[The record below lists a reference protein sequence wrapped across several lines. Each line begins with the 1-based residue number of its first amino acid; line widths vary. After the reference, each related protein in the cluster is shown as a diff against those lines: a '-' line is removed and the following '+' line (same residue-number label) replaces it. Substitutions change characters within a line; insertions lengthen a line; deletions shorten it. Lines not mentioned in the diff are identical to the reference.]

1 MLRYGSR
8 SSKNE
13 QVAPD
18 STHLPRS
25 EPGNPG
31 AGMAAD
37 IGEQPAAYARLAAPD
52 AAARIAEVAAAVAA
66 RRPRHVMLTARGTSD
81 HAALYGCYLSEIR
94 LGLPAGLGSPSTVT
108 LFGARADYSQALVI
122 GVSQSGRSPD
132 LCELV
137 AAARRSGAIT
147 VGVTNEPDSLL
158 ARTAELVIHL
168 DAGVERA
175 LPATKTYTT
184 ELLAL
189 LMLIEGVRAGDGRLP
204 ETEASFLAG
213 LPELAAGVLDDA
225 TPERIAARLR
235 FVDSLV
241 VTGRAFGYPTARE
254 AAHKIMETSYVP
266 TLAYSGAD
274 LLHGPLAV
282 TAPRVPV
289 LAVVGQGPGG
299 AAMREVV
306 DRLAAR
312 HTEVTVVSPTEV
324 EGAHDRL
331 SVPAVDERHSPLL
344 DILPLQRLTLAL
356 AVTRGNDPDAPQG
369 ITKVTPTR

>member
-1 MLRYGSR
+1 MATDIS
-8 SSKNE
+8 E
-13 QVAPD
+13 QPEAFARLVAPG
-18 STHLPRS
+18 S
-25 EPGNPG
+25 
-31 AGMAAD
+31 
-37 IGEQPAAYARLAAPD
+37 
-52 AAARIAEVAAAVAA
+52 AARIAEVAAVVAA

-81 HAALYGCYLSEIR
+81 HAALYGAYLAEIR
-94 LGLPAGLGSPSTVT
+94 LALPAGLGSPSTVT
-108 LFGARADYSQALVI
+108 LFGTQADYSKALVI

-137 AAARRSGAIT
+137 KAARKSGATT
-147 VGVTNEPDSLL
+147 VAITNEPDSLL
-158 ARTAELVIHL
+158 AQNAELVIHL

-204 ETEASFLAG
+204 EPEASFLAT
-213 LPELAAGVLDDA
+213 LPELAARLLEDDGA
-225 TPERIAARLR
+225 EPIASRLR

-241 VTGRAFGYPTARE
+241 ITGRGYGYPTARE
-254 AAHKIMETSYVP
+254 AAHKIMETSYLP
-266 TLAYSGAD
+266 ALAYSGAD

-299 AAMREVV
+299 VAMSEVV
-306 DRLAAR
+306 ARLAAR
-312 HTEVTVVSPTEV
+312 QSEVTVVSSTDV
-324 EGAHDRL
+324 AGAHDRL
-331 SVPAVDERHSPLL
+331 HVPGVDERYSPLL

-356 AVTRGNDPDAPQG
+356 AVTRGNNPDAPEG

>member
-1 MLRYGSR
+1 
-8 SSKNE
+8 
-13 QVAPD
+13 
-18 STHLPRS
+18 
-25 EPGNPG
+25 
-31 AGMAAD
+31 MATD
-37 IGEQPAAYARLAAPD
+37 ISEQPAAYGRLVAPA
-52 AAARIAEVAAAVAA
+52 AAARIAEVAAVVAA
-66 RRPRHVMLTARGTSD
+66 RRPRYVMLTARGTSD
-81 HAALYGCYLSEIR
+81 HAALYGGYLSEIR

-122 GVSQSGRSPD
+122 GVSQSGESPD

-137 AAARRSGAIT
+137 QAARASGATT
-147 VGVTNEPDSLL
+147 VAITNEPDSPL
-158 ARTAELVIHL
+158 ATIAELVIHL
-168 DAGVERA
+168 DAGHERA

-204 ETEASFLAG
+204 AEEAAFLAT
-213 LPELAAGVLDDA
+213 LPELAAEVLAGDE
-225 TPERIAARLR
+225 PERVASRLR
-235 FVDSLV
+235 FVDNLV
-241 VTGRAFGYPTARE
+241 VTGRAYGYPTARE

-289 LAVVGQGPGG
+289 LAVVGAGPGG

-306 DRLAAR
+306 AKLSTRD
-312 HTEVTVVSPTEV
+312 TEVTVVSPTEV
-324 EGAHDRL
+324 AGTHGRFP
-331 SVPAVDERHSPLL
+331 VPAVDERYSPLL

-356 AVTRGNDPDAPQG
+356 AVNRGNDPDAPLG